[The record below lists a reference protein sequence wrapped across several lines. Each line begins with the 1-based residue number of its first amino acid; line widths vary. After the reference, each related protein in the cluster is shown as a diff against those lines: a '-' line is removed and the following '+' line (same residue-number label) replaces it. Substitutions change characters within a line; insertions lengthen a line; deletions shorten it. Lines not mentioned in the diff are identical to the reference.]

1 MSKKSILFVVAGPE
15 GYGVGRV
22 WDLLFNSLVN
32 HDYQIT
38 ITVLDRDY
46 LSRWI
51 ERYPGASIVAPT
63 FLE

>member
-1 MSKKSILFVVAGPE
+1 MELGA
-15 GYGVGRV
+15 

-63 FLE
+63 FFGVAQFHRYCLPSICGF